1 MSFTKQWT
9 SSSWLR
15 SPSGSAISFRSSR
28 RSRHLRRERS
38 EPARADRRHSYCGA
52 GFWDPAKDEELRG
65 GKMLSIEVLRANL
78 LQVRSI
84 DQVNQSFKARVFLQ
98 LVVRGGGLDPA
109 LSSSDEAFPKTGRPS
124 VAWYLKQL
132 HFPNAANLTWL
143 EAKVVPMASSREV
156 DAPLD
161 DLHLV
166 LRVDGEFHQ
175 AMLDSRSVS
184 EVFAAG
190 P

>member
-9 SSSWLR
+9 SSPWLR
-15 SPSGSAISFRSSR
+15 TPSGSAVSFRSSR
-28 RSRHLRRERS
+28 RSRHLRREHS
-38 EPARADRRHSYCGA
+38 EPPHADRRLSYCGS
-52 GFWDPAKDEELRG
+52 GFWDPAKVDELRG
-65 GKMLSIEVLRANL
+65 GKVLSFEVLRANL

-132 HFPNAANLTWL
+132 QFPNAANLKWL